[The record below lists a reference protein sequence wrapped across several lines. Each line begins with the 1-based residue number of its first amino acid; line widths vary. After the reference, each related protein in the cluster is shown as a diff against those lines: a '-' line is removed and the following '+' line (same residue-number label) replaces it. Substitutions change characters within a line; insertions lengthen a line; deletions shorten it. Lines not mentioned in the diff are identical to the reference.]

1 MSRTWTVSGIL
12 YVAMLM
18 SVAGGGVAVADVDG
32 NDGFDEINRVRG
44 WRGDG
49 TGSYVKADAPVRW
62 SRDDGVLWKTKMNS
76 FSNAHPIFAGKR
88 MFIGDELTDL
98 VCMDRI
104 SGEILWRRDNS
115 YEKVLSEEERA
126 RYEAKQ
132 KVIVAAATAE
142 VTQIEAEVAK
152 LTAENENGNRR
163 QIQRLNRRKRDAE
176 RKMGYSSAL
185 KMPGKDGSTGYTS
198 PTPVTDGENV
208 YVVYGTGTVVCYD
221 IEGELKW
228 SRLYEKSLHG
238 WGHSS
243 SPALVGDKLIVHIE
257 DLVALDTATGEEV
270 WRTEIERKWGSP
282 TATKIDGVDVVIMS
296 NGYVVRV
303 KDGRKL
309 GDRIGGLSYGTPV
322 VDGDIVYFIEGRARA
337 VKLIGIEGDT
347 IKTERLWDARLKGT
361 RHYGSV
367 VVHDGLIYAVSRE
380 DWFGVIDAVTGEV
393 VYEKRLGF
401 GGDANEV
408 YVSVT
413 LGGENIYVGGE
424 MGEFAVIKQGREYVE
439 IVRNQLEGTRS
450 SPVFV
455 GSRMY
460 LRGFKHMWCIG
471 EK

>member
-1 MSRTWTVSGIL
+1 MIKNHIVFGVMCAFAVIFVMFALSVDC
-12 YVAMLM
+12 VA
-18 SVAGGGVAVADVDG
+18 ADGVDS
-32 NDGFDEINRVRG
+32 IRG

-49 TGSYVKADAPVRW
+49 TGKYENADAPVRW
-62 SRDDGVLWKTKMNS
+62 SEDDNVLWKTAMNS

-98 VCMDRI
+98 VCMDMD

-115 YEKVLSEEERA
+115 YEKVLSEEERD

-132 KVIVAAATAE
+132 KVVVDAAKVE
-142 VTQIEAEVAK
+142 MEQIEAEVAK
-152 LTAENENGNRR
+152 LTEEDENGNRR
-163 QIQRLNRRKRDAE
+163 QIQRLNRRKRDVE

-198 PTPVTDGENV
+198 PTPVTDGKYV

-243 SPALVGDKLIVHIE
+243 SPALIGDKLIVHIE
-257 DLVALDTATGEEV
+257 GLVALDTATGKEV
-270 WRTEIERKWGSP
+270 WRTECERKWGSP

-296 NGYVVRV
+296 TGDVVRV
-303 KDGRKL
+303 SDGRKL

-322 VDGDIVYFIEGRARA
+322 VEGDIVYLIEGRGRA
-337 VKLIGIEGDT
+337 VRLIGIEGDT
-347 IKTERLWDARLKGT
+347 LKTEKLWESRLKGS

-380 DWFGVIDAVTGEV
+380 EWFGVVDAKTGEV
-393 VYEKRLGF
+393 VYEKQLEF
-401 GGDANEV
+401 GGDKNEV

-424 MGEFAVIKQGREYVE
+424 MGKFAVIKLGREYVE
-439 IVRNQLEGTRS
+439 VVRNEFEGTRS
-450 SPVFV
+450 SPVFID
-455 GSRMY
+455 GRMY
-460 LRGFKHMWCIG
+460 VRGFKHMWCIG
-471 EK
+471 EQKASD